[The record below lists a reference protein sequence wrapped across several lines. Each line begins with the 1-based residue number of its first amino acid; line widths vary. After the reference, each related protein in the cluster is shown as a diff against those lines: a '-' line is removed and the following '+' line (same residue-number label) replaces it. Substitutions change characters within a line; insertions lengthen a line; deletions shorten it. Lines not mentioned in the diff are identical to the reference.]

1 MSDAIT
7 RMCLFVNKKIAK
19 TVYIHTF
26 HSKNQISLRMRATN
40 DRIINIHNMYN
51 SCKDNENVNALLS
64 LKKTLQEK
72 FKKKHV
78 VVKNFNLH
86 HSN

>member
-1 MSDAIT
+1 MSNAIT
-7 RMCLFVNKKIAK
+7 RVCLFVNKKIAK
-19 TVYIHTF
+19 TVYTHTF
-26 HSKNQISLRMRATN
+26 HSRNLISLRMRATN

-51 SCKDNENVNALLS
+51 SCKDSEDVSALLS